1 MFASLRA
8 RRRGFVGQTCFER
21 ADERRSPLVHF
32 AEQQSTCTG
41 NTSLFARY
49 RIRQF
54 DEAYY
59 SRVYWFSTQFPV
71 PGPTMASRNPS

>member
-8 RRRGFVGQTCFER
+8 SRRGFVGQTCFER

-32 AEQQSTCTG
+32 AVQQSTG
-41 NTSLFARY
+41 NPSLFARY

-59 SRVYWFSTQFPV
+59 SRFYHGTPT
-71 PGPTMASRNPS
+71 GPTMASRNPS